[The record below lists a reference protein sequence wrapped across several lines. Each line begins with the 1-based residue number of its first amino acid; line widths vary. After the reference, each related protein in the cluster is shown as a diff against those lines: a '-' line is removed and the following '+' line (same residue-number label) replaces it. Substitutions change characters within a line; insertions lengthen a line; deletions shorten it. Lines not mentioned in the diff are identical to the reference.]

1 MGEYEQVSFE
11 ELNAFIDGELD
22 LGASARVL
30 AAIDGNDDVKRQACE
45 LRALRDQLRH
55 VYDIKR
61 TDRAKSGSGLLD
73 GKWRHGI
80 AAGLL
85 ALGVLAGWQGHAFYQ
100 DDEQLGWDRLAQAMP
115 HGDSRQLVLHV
126 GDSNLVRFENTME
139 EARNMLEAAH
149 TRGQRME
156 IEILANGPGL
166 DMLRAQT
173 TPVAEK
179 LAQLQAEFPQLAL
192 VACGQGLQRLS
203 AQGADIQL
211 LPGVA
216 TTDSALNEIV
226 RRMNKGWAY
235 LRV

>member
-1 MGEYEQVSFE
+1 MDKSTEISFE

-30 AAIDGNDDVKRQACE
+30 AAIDADETLKRQSCE
-45 LRALRDQLRH
+45 LRALRDVVRH
-55 VYDIKR
+55 AYDIKR
-61 TDRAKSGSGLLD
+61 ISAKARGSAVS

-85 ALGVLAGWQGHAFYQ
+85 ALGIGAGWLGHAIYQ
-100 DDEQLGWDRLAQAMP
+100 DDDQLTWERLAQIQP

-126 GDSNLVRFENTME
+126 GDSNLVRFENTIE
-139 EARNMLEAAH
+139 EARDMLEAAR
-149 TRGQRME
+149 TRGQRIE
-156 IEILANGPGL
+156 LEILANGPGL
-166 DMLRAQT
+166 DMLRVET
-173 TPVAEK
+173 TPVAKK
-179 LAQLQAEFPQLAL
+179 LALLQAEFPHLAL
-192 VACGQGLQRLS
+192 VACGQGMARLQV
-203 AQGADIQL
+203 QGADTRL

-226 RRMNKGWAY
+226 RRMHKGWAY